1 MELSKASSSRSSC
14 AEPEPTAKDQLH
26 RLVDLLSDYECAYL
40 RSAVR
45 DVVAGERFWEGDSGL
60 LYHEYVKQRF
70 FRVGR
75 NAPRTTSA
83 TDRHAFVPM
92 CITKSYAA
100 NEQISLPQ
108 PPALTGLLQDALLH
122 RRSRRDYQDSAIGL
136 AQLSA
141 LLHYGCG
148 ITASVPAYGFDSLP
162 LRTFPSH
169 GGLQSPEVYVAARAV
184 KGLEAGIFHYEPRSH
199 SLELLQ
205 RGDYGT
211 ELRALAFGEA
221 YVAQAAV
228 VFLVTAVYD
237 RLRWKYG
244 ERAYRF
250 ACTDVGFL
258 GENLY
263 LVAEDLGLGACA
275 VSGFAQ
281 DAAEQIIDVDG
292 KQELV
297 LLLLTVGV
305 LEDRPSALYGST
317 IPTTEV

>member
-1 MELSKASSSRSSC
+1 MSKASSSHSNSTEVGPC
-14 AEPEPTAKDQLH
+14 AKEELH
-26 RLVDLLSDYECAYL
+26 YLIDLLSDYECANLL
-40 RSAVR
+40 RVVR
-45 DVVAGERFWEGDSGL
+45 DITAGERFWEGDSGL
-60 LYHEYVKQRF
+60 LYNEYVKLRF

-75 NAPRTTSA
+75 NVPTAPA
-83 TDRHAFVPM
+83 VDLHAFVPM
-92 CITKSYAA
+92 CITKSYPGA
-100 NEQISLPQ
+100 QRVSLPQ
-108 PPALTGLLQDALLH
+108 PPALTGLLKEALLH
-122 RRSRRDYQDSAIGL
+122 RRSRRDYQDSAIRLG
-136 AQLSA
+136 QLSA

-148 ITASVPAYGFDSLP
+148 VTATVPAYGFDNLP
-162 LRTFPSH
+162 LRAFPNH
-169 GGLQSPEVYVAARAV
+169 GGLQSPEVYVVARAV
-184 KGLEAGIFHYEPRSH
+184 EGLDSGIFHYEPRSH

-211 ELRALAFGEA
+211 RLRGLAFGEE
-221 YVAQAAV
+221 YVAQAAA

-250 ACTDVGFL
+250 ACMDVGFL

-281 DAAEQIIDVDG
+281 DAAEQLVDVDG
-292 KQELV
+292 KHELA

-305 LEDRPSALYGST
+305 LEAG
-317 IPTTEV
+317 